1 MVLSSNFSSFLNPDR
16 LKVLGEMWKKLDKE
30 EKAKMHKEFIEKLAK
45 YNVAIDEYM
54 KSLSPED
61 RQRLTEAKKEN
72 KELKKAR
79 MELRTANKPTG
90 PGNPFVMF
98 MRDKYSKKDF
108 HEVGLGVSQMIM
120 PYI

>member
-1 MVLSSNFSSFLNPDR
+1 
-16 LKVLGEMWKKLDKE
+16 MWKKVDKD

-45 YNVAIDEYM
+45 YNTEIDQYM

-61 RQRLTEAKKEN
+61 RQRWTEAKKES

-79 MELRTANKPTG
+79 MELRSTNKPTG

-98 MRDKYSKKDF
+98 MRDKYSKKEF
-108 HEVGLGVSQMIM
+108 HEVGLGVSQMV
-120 PYI
+120 